1 MSEKIDLH
9 DQHAL
14 VTGGGTGLGLATAKA
29 LDKAGAEVTI
39 VGRREDVLE
48 RALQDLGPRAR
59 LLVGDVADLEHIGAL
74 VQEAER
80 VSPVS
85 ILINNAGTHH
95 KDDTLTTSDADFQ
108 KVINTN
114 LIGTFALTREIA
126 RSMKER
132 KAGNI
137 LITTS
142 MAALFGIPYVAAYTA
157 SKSGLQG
164 LVRELAVEFGK
175 FGIRVNAIAPGFI
188 ETDLNRDVFKKDP
201 ERLKKVLAR
210 TPLGRLGMPE
220 EIASAAVFLVSP
232 KATFITGACLPV
244 DGGAAIGF

>member
-1 MSEKIDLH
+1 MSEVIDLH

-48 RALQDLGPRAR
+48 RALQGFGPRAK
-59 LLVGDVADLEHIGAL
+59 LLVGDVADLEQMGAL
-74 VQEAER
+74 VREAER

-85 ILINNAGTHH
+85 ILVNNAGTHH
-95 KDDTLTTSDADFQ
+95 KDDTLTTNDADFQ
-108 KVINTN
+108 RVINTN

-132 KAGNI
+132 MTGSI

-142 MAALFGIPYVAAYTA
+142 MAALFGICLH
-157 SKSGLQG
+157 S
-164 LVRELAVEFGK
+164 VEMGP
-175 FGIRVNAIAPGFI
+175 PG
-188 ETDLNRDVFKKDP
+188 
-201 ERLKKVLAR
+201 A
-210 TPLGRLGMPE
+210 G
-220 EIASAAVFLVSP
+220 
-232 KATFITGACLPV
+232 
-244 DGGAAIGF
+244 